1 MLKSKNNDININK
14 DKKRTVT
21 TTSTNAY
28 PISINNQQCVGPCY
42 YSNTKIIHPLTLDE
56 IKGVEHNFCPVNAFV
71 YVDPVTK
78 KNALSVIDRCYVPT
92 ARETPMD
99 ELLRENIIAPQFHF
113 SSDYFVKIYY
123 KINNLEDLLRWLDNH
138 SNDPFR
144 TRERVFNNGMVAY
157 GDQITIIDHR
167 MINFVND
174 IMINNLPKLYRY
186 ISPYIIIQGD
196 EVTFRDGD
204 KYSNNND
211 HKENK
216 ESEEN
221 EDDRKKITIVRNYIK
236 DKFLGPD
243 NIQQFMSKFIRYYK
257 EEITDRYIST
267 VLVNHMIDYT
277 IKRIKLT
284 LES

>member
-174 IMINNLPKLYRY
+174 IMI
-186 ISPYIIIQGD
+186 
-196 EVTFRDGD
+196 
-204 KYSNNND
+204 
-211 HKENK
+211 
-216 ESEEN
+216 
-221 EDDRKKITIVRNYIK
+221 
-236 DKFLGPD
+236 
-243 NIQQFMSKFIRYYK
+243 
-257 EEITDRYIST
+257 
-267 VLVNHMIDYT
+267 
-277 IKRIKLT
+277 
-284 LES
+284 